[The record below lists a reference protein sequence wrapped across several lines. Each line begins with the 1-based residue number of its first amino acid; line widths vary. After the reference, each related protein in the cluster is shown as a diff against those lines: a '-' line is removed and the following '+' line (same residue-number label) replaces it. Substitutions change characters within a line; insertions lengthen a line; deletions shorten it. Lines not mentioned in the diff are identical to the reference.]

1 MSPLPRVFLD
11 VAIGRERV
19 GRIVI
24 ELRKDVVPRT
34 CENFRAL
41 CTGERGRSASSGAVL
56 SFKKSVFH
64 RVIPEFMI
72 QGGDFTRGDGTGGE
86 SVYGTTF
93 EDENFTLSHRGA
105 GTVSMA
111 NAGPNTNGSQFFIC
125 TGDTPWLD
133 GKHVVFGF
141 VVEGMDVVRKIE
153 SRGSKSGKTREE
165 ITIAECGEI
174 PAELIGEDVLTA
186 DAKSL
191 LQREAEERKL
201 ANKEARP
208 IADENPDAASVR
220 RLREMEEQAEAAAE
234 RAAASRGV
242 VVTDYSDPSAM
253 DPTAGMSDKQR
264 RLFELRLKLNEGRK
278 KNQAAVIEE
287 KKRVDAPEE
296 YEKAQKRK
304 MMEAGKKTYQDNLV
318 KQGIDPKAGHL
329 AVTIEQANSKKAK
342 KQQYDPNNAGQFS
355 SERQHLTYERERALF
370 NAQISAEEYKAQK
383 ESVPDFYRSAD
394 SVDHSTNK
402 PTQEAIDRLAQN
414 VIASQRKKQE
424 ARDKRQARETRAL
437 DGINLRNERHNAML
451 AKAYD
456 KYSSEI
462 KANLERG
469 TALPE

>member
-174 PAELIGEDVLTA
+174 PAELIGEDELTA
-186 DAKSL
+186 DAKLL

-394 SVDHSTNK
+394 SVYHSTNK